1 MPGFRYRYFFYLRT
15 PDLSNTVK
23 TANLIPKILFS
34 FNLSDVFDGAGVDH
48 VALTFGGAVLTLEGV
63 TSR

>member
-1 MPGFRYRYFFYLRT
+1 MIYLT
-15 PDLSNTVK
+15 PLK
-23 TANLIPKILFS
+23 QPILFQKIKLS

-63 TSR
+63 TAR